1 MPTRLALFLL
11 LAISLLAACR
21 DKDGARPAAAAPAAP
36 TQEEEAAITAAPGEL
51 TSTGQV
57 GFRGASSFFCV
68 PHGEGGL
75 QVDFRTDSADMPAV
89 AVRIDAYHGGGP
101 YAAHVFVTGRS
112 ATGALV
118 TSTGEGNADVKQQD
132 PIEGGAPRVVS
143 GTFTGHYDG
152 EAGAGEIA
160 GRFDSC
166 NYSPA
171 RAATAGQ
178 PAGAAEETHERP
190 SDASRLSAHSRAG
203 HGGSRHRSTA
213 AGRRGRHTRSPHG
226 SGSPRRGGGHGTGVR
241 GAG

>member
-1 MPTRLALFLL
+1 MPIRLALLLL
-11 LAISLLAACR
+11 LAISFLACR
-21 DKDGARPAAAAPAAP
+21 DKDGVRPAAGAPVEP
-36 TQEEEAAITAAPGEL
+36 SQEEKAATAAAPGEL

-57 GFRGASSFFCV
+57 TFRGASSFFCV

-75 QVDFRTDSADMPAV
+75 QVDFRTGSPEVPAV
-89 AVRIDAYHGGGP
+89 AVRIDAYHGTGP
-101 YAAHVFVTGRS
+101 YPAHVFVTGRS

-132 PIEGGAPRVVS
+132 PIEGGAPAVVS
-143 GTFTGHYDG
+143 GTFKGRYDG

-160 GRFDSC
+160 GRFESC
-166 NYSPA
+166 NYTSSRGGEKP
-171 RAATAGQ
+171 

-190 SDASRLSAHSRAG
+190 PDASRLSAHPRAG

-213 AGRRGRHTRSPHG
+213 TGRRGRRARSPHG
-226 SGSPRRGGGHGTGVR
+226 SGGSRGRGGGGAGVR